1 MAIVMKFGGTSVGS
15 AKSIRGVL
23 SIVKSKLEK
32 NPIVVV
38 SAVGGITDKLL
49 QKARDAEHGN
59 TNISE
64 IEQKHIEMIRELK
77 IDESVRTKEFGELEA
92 ALQKIASSGLSKKL
106 LDLVASFGER
116 MSSKIVAAYF
126 NANGLKA
133 RALFAYDIGFR
144 SDSNFT
150 DAELD
155 PVTYENLKNEPLLKE
170 KGVVNVVT
178 GFIAKDRKGDI
189 TTLGRGG
196 SDFTA
201 AILGNGID
209 AEIIEIWTDVN
220 GILTAD
226 PRIVS
231 AAMPIDEISF
241 SEAAELAYYGA
252 KVLHPKTI
260 LPAVEKNIPVAVLNT
275 HNPSHK
281 GTTIRKADV
290 GGKVFKA
297 ISAKKNVSVIRIVSS
312 RMLGAYGFLAKIF
325 DIFNSKRIAVD
336 VVATSEV
343 SISLTVDS
351 KTDLSKALEE
361 LKEFGKISVTPDMAI
376 ICVVGRGMRNLSG
389 AAGNIFSTIGAQKI
403 NIEMISQGASQVNV
417 TFVVKNSDA
426 DKAVIALHKE
436 LIESDIGKRGR

>member
-1 MAIVMKFGGTSVGS
+1 MKFGGTSVGS

-64 IEQKHIEMIRELK
+64 IEQKHIEIIRELK
-77 IDESVRTKEFGELEA
+77 IDESVLSKEFGELEA
-92 ALQKIASSGLSKKL
+92 ALQKISSSGLSKKL

-116 MSSKIVAAYF
+116 MASKIVAEYF
-126 NANGLKA
+126 NANGVKA

-155 PVTYENLKNEPLLKE
+155 PITYENLKNEPLLKE